1 MKWCCSVACFLLLA
15 CLGGCHNPLNDKA
28 LIALEAEY
36 RSLAAASLDL
46 DRSCGWTTP
55 QPITA
60 ASKTVPDDSAGSPIQ
75 LASAAEQIDMRPPR
89 RQRKATLIIPPELP
103 GSDDPGFQLPKDPAN
118 LNNYL
123 QEKYPP
129 LEPLEPDVLLA
140 AGPEGRPMT
149 LADLQRLATDYSP
162 VVRSA
167 EAAVSAARGAV
178 RQSLAYPN
186 PSFFFEADTVET
198 LPAGYEGFGIDQ
210 VIKTGNKLE
219 LAGAAATMDLFNAQL
234 ALRRARL
241 DVAYQVRSGYFAV
254 LVAQE
259 NVKLSRVFARFT
271 DEIYAA
277 QIGLLKGKEAAA
289 YEPMQLRPLA
299 LQARFNLIQ
308 AINQYRASWRQLAA
322 SMGLPDMPPSEV
334 TGRVDLP
341 VPQFDYE
348 QAKYQIVNR
357 HTDVLTAQNN
367 IHKADYLLRLARIQ
381 PIPDVDV
388 HLLIQK
394 DYTTPPNNTVHS
406 IAVTVP
412 VPVWDQNRGAIQQA
426 QGLWMQ
432 AMQNLP
438 AARNTLT
445 SSLADAYNRYS
456 TAKKQVEIAL
466 AQTKDQ
472 VRVYKAVYTRFR
484 GGDAAVTFGDVVAA
498 QQTLAG
504 YLTGYLSA
512 LGLQWTAVVDMA
524 NLLQTGD
531 LFKGTAG
538 KDDPDLP
545 PLDELETMLHCP
557 QGAPSISQA
566 SPSRARLQWLANTR
580 ETDLPNR

>member
-1 MKWCCSVACFLLLA
+1 
-15 CLGGCHNPLNDKA
+15 
-28 LIALEAEY
+28 
-36 RSLAAASLDL
+36 
-46 DRSCGWTTP
+46 
-55 QPITA
+55 
-60 ASKTVPDDSAGSPIQ
+60 
-75 LASAAEQIDMRPPR
+75 
-89 RQRKATLIIPPELP
+89 
-103 GSDDPGFQLPKDPAN
+103 
-118 LNNYL
+118 
-123 QEKYPP
+123 
-129 LEPLEPDVLLA
+129 
-140 AGPEGRPMT
+140 
-149 LADLQRLATDYSP
+149 
-162 VVRSA
+162 
-167 EAAVSAARGAV
+167 
-178 RQSLAYPN
+178 
-186 PSFFFEADTVET
+186 
-198 LPAGYEGFGIDQ
+198 

-241 DVAYQVRSGYFAV
+241 DVAYQVRSGYFNL

-259 NVKLSRVFARFT
+259 NVKLSRAFARFT

-341 VPQFDYE
+341 VPHFDYE
-348 QAKYQIVNR
+348 QAKSRIVSR

-412 VPVWDQNRGAIQQA
+412 VPVWDQNQGAIQQA
-426 QGLWMQ
+426 QWLWMQ

-438 AARNTLT
+438 AARNTLV

-456 TAKKQVEIAL
+456 TTKKQVEIAL

-484 GGDAAVTFGDVVAA
+484 GGDLAVTFGDVVAA

-504 YLTGYLSA
+504 YLTGYISA

-524 NLLQTGD
+524 NLLQTDD
-531 LFKGTAG
+531 LFKGTTG

-545 PLDELETMLHCP
+545 PLEELESMLHCP
-557 QGAPSISQA
+557 HAAHTA
-566 SPSRARLQWLANTR
+566 SPASPLRARLQGPVNSP
-580 ETDLPNR
+580 ETNRISRGKDSGLD